1 MSRWNIV
8 LTAAILA
15 GGTIL
20 AQPAAGQAPMTY
32 APQSPAVS
40 PWMGLWQQNTGAL
53 DNYHTFVQPQME
65 VNAALQ
71 MQGAALNRQ
80 AARLQA
86 LNNDIAQP
94 QRNPG
99 GMVPTGQGA
108 TFMSYSHY
116 FGGAGQGLRP
126 SPLRPDASRGA
137 VRPAVASGLAR

>member
-1 MSRWNIV
+1 MRRNPRPSARGWGSGSKI
-8 LTAAILA
+8 
-15 GGTIL
+15 
-20 AQPAAGQAPMTY
+20 PA
-32 APQSPAVS
+32 
-40 PWMGLWQQNTGAL
+40 AL

-116 FGGAGQGLRP
+116 FGGAGQGCAVAAAAGRFARRCPAGGGLG
-126 SPLRPDASRGA
+126 LGA
-137 VRPAVASGLAR
+137 VTGGCGAEEAGAGCPVCRGGPVFHRFAAASG

>member
-1 MSRWNIV
+1 
-8 LTAAILA
+8 
-15 GGTIL
+15 
-20 AQPAAGQAPMTY
+20 MTDV
-32 APQSPAVS
+32 PHPAVS

-71 MQGAALNRQ
+71 MQVAVLNRQ

-99 GMVPTGQGA
+99 EWCRRGRV
-108 TFMSYSHY
+108 
-116 FGGAGQGLRP
+116 RP
-126 SPLRPDASRGA
+126 S
-137 VRPAVASGLAR
+137 